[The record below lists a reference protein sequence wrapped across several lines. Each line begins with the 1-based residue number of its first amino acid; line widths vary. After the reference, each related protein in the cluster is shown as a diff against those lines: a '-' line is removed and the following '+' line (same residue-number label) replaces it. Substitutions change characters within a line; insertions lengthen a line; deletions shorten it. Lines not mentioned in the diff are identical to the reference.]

1 MADRKT
7 TAIGI
12 AGLIAI
18 AILAVG
24 ALYFLYLLFRG
35 AASFVDDSNPTILA
49 AIIVGCFT
57 IVGSAAVASYN
68 ARRAQERI
76 AQEANLGRKAEVYEE
91 FMEFLVDSLKS
102 SKDSE
107 EIASKDYG
115 EFFFKFASKVTIYG
129 GPNVVKAFAEWRES
143 GDEGQGGKQKQLM
156 LVEKFIREMR
166 TDLGESNKGLAD
178 NEFLGLF
185 VVGGKAKITEML
197 NRPEIR

>member
-12 AGLIAI
+12 SALAAI
-18 AILAVG
+18 GILTVG
-24 ALYFLYLLFRG
+24 ALYGLYLLLKWVAG
-35 AASFVDDSNPTILA
+35 FVDDFNPTVLA
-49 AIIVGCFT
+49 AIIVGCLT
-57 IVGSAAVASYN
+57 IVGSAFVASYN

-76 AQEANLGRKAEVYEE
+76 AQEANLGRKAGVYEE
-91 FMEFLVDSLKS
+91 FMEFLVDLLKS
-102 SKDSE
+102 SKDTE
-107 EIASKDYG
+107 DIASKDYE

-143 GDEGQGGKQKQLM
+143 GDESQGGNQKQLM

-185 VVGGKAKITEML
+185 VVGGKAKITEEL
-197 NRPEIR
+197 SNLESN